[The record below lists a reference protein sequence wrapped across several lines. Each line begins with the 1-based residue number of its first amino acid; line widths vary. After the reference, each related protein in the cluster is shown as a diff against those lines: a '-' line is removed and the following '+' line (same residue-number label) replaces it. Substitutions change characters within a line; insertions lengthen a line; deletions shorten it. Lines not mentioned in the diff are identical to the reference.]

1 MRITGGQARGIQ
13 LQLPRRGVLLDSRM
27 RPATD
32 ALRAAVFSSLA
43 QRIPGARVLDL
54 FAGTGAYGLEAL
66 SRGAQHVTW
75 VENHPAAAAAI
86 RANLAAVAKSLA
98 APNPSTLGQVFP
110 ADVFSWSPPP
120 DVKFD
125 LVFADPPYAL
135 LPERGD
141 ALLARAVAWLGP
153 DSRLV
158 LAAPGAFS
166 PTPPAGWTVQRRL
179 GKGARQPGALIFA
192 PITAPD

>member
-1 MRITGGQARGIQ
+1 MRITGGHARGIQ
-13 LQLPRRGVLLDSRM
+13 LQLPRRAEL

-66 SRGAQHVTW
+66 SRGATNVTW
-75 VENHPAAAAAI
+75 VENHAAAADAI

-98 APNPSTLGQVFP
+98 APNPSALGQVFP
-110 ADVFSWSPPP
+110 ADVFTWSPPP
-120 DVKFD
+120 DAKFD
-125 LVFADPPYAL
+125 LVFADPPYAI

-141 ALLARAVAWLGP
+141 ALLARAAAWLGP

-158 LAAPGAFS
+158 LEAPGAFS
-166 PTPPAGWTVQRRL
+166 PAPPPSWTLLRRL

-192 PITAPD
+192 PVTAAE

>member
-13 LQLPRRGVLLDSRM
+13 LQLPRRGEL

-66 SRGAQHVTW
+66 SRGALHVTW
-75 VENHPAAAAAI
+75 VENHAAAAAAI

-98 APNPSTLGQVFP
+98 APDPAALGQIFP
-110 ADVFSWSPPP
+110 ADVFSWSPPHG
-120 DVKFD
+120 VTFD
-125 LVFADPPYAL
+125 LIFADPPYAL
-135 LPERGD
+135 LPERGES
-141 ALLARAVAWLGP
+141 LLARATAWLSP
-153 DSRLV
+153 DARFV
-158 LAAPGAFS
+158 LEAPGSYS
-166 PTPPAGWTVQRRL
+166 PVPPIGWSLLRRL
-179 GKGARQPGALIFA
+179 GKGGHQPGALIFA
-192 PITAPD
+192 PAAPAP